1 MNKTAT
7 FAVLLLALFTFSCKK
22 PPLFEQISSNHSG
35 VHFNNLIVESD
46 TINPLDLVNIYN
58 GGGVGVGDF
67 NGDGL
72 PDLYFSGNRVA
83 SRLYLNKGDFKF
95 EDITE
100 IAGVDGEGRWGRGV
114 AIVDI
119 NNDGLSDIYVCNT
132 IYNEPIKRH
141 NLLYVNQGKDKNGL
155 PHFKDKAIEYGLE
168 GGFQSTM
175 ANFFDY
181 DNDGDLDMY
190 LTVNSASASYNPNLF
205 GTVNYSDNHSLGQL
219 FRNDWE

>member
-1 MNKTAT
+1 MNKILL
-7 FAVLLLALFTFSCKK
+7 VLMVLIALFSSSCKK
-22 PPLFEQISSNHSG
+22 QALFEQISSAHSG
-35 VHFNNLIVESD
+35 IHFNNLITESD

-72 PDLYFSGNRVA
+72 PDLYFTGNMVA

-100 IAGVDGEGRWGRGV
+100 KAGVIGEGRWARGV
-114 AIVDI
+114 SIVDI
-119 NNDGLSDIYVCNT
+119 NNDGLMDIYVCNT
-132 IYNEPIKRH
+132 IYKDEKRRY
-141 NLLYVNQGKDKNGL
+141 NLLYINQGVQKDGV
-155 PHFKDKAIEYGLE
+155 PSFKDLSAEYGLE
-168 GGFQSTM
+168 AGNQSTM

-190 LTVNSASASYNPNLF
+190 LTVNS
-205 GTVNYSDNHSLGQL
+205 
-219 FRNDWE
+219 